1 MYVLLVVWVIR
12 SAGRPVSMKQM
23 VGKVGPL
30 KQRSPNAGSLVLLD
44 CQ

>member
-1 MYVLLVVWVIR
+1 
-12 SAGRPVSMKQM
+12 MKQM
-23 VGKVGPL
+23 AGKVGPL